1 MSIDQVEALF
11 DKALNLV
18 SKASQQLPSECIS
31 VTLFETVFTNLVNCE
46 HEREIAARE
55 NHIGRNV

>member
-1 MSIDQVEALF
+1 MSIDQVEGLF

-18 SKASQQLPSECIS
+18 SKASQQLPTECIS

-46 HEREIAARE
+46 HEREIAARGE
-55 NHIGRNV
+55 